1 MVKQTSSKKR
11 LYSQKITQV
20 LSWYEAVG
28 LGSFPGRTTQIDKSW
43 PFPYNLSGMR
53 KAKLHVL
60 HSRDEIA
67 ERVRWLGERISRD
80 YEGRFPLLVG
90 ILKGSFVFLADL
102 MRHLDVPVEVDF
114 VRLASYGASM
124 ESSREVR
131 LTKDLEISVEGRDVL
146 VVEDIVDSG
155 RTLKELLGELAR
167 RGPRSLRSCCLLDK
181 RHRREVPLEIDYVGF
196 VMNEGFVVG
205 YGLDWAES
213 YRHLPDICVVEP
225 EGTPPEECEP
235 GEGVKS

>member
-1 MVKQTSSKKR
+1 MGTR
-11 LYSQKITQV
+11 
-20 LSWYEAVG
+20 
-28 LGSFPGRTTQIDKSW
+28 QIDKSR
-43 PFPYNLSGMR
+43 PFPYNLSGMKKSR
-53 KAKLHVL
+53 LHVL
-60 HSRDEIA
+60 HSRDQIA
-67 ERVRWLGERISRD
+67 ERVRCLGEQISRD

-124 ESSREVR
+124 ESSKEVK
-131 LTKDLEISVEGRDVL
+131 LTKDLEIPVEGRDVL

-155 RTLKELLGELAR
+155 RTLKELLGELAK
-167 RGPRSLRSCCLLDK
+167 RGPRSLKSCCLLDK

-196 VMNEGFVVG
+196 VMDEGFVVG

-225 EGTPPEECEP
+225 EEESPEESDA
-235 GEGVKS
+235 GQGVKP